1 MILSLQGWGRGH
13 IFVEFMWQQMSLRAA
28 KFSGL
33 VLEPCVHLALDAT
46 VPPPS
51 LPPPSPPAGLGS
63 PGHRAQVPGYTLNTA
78 H

>member
-13 IFVEFMWQQMSLRAA
+13 IFVEFMCQQMSLRAT

>member
-1 MILSLQGWGRGH
+1 MIVSLQAWGRGH
-13 IFVEFMWQQMSLRAA
+13 IFVEFMWQQMSLRATR
-28 KFSGL
+28 FSGL

-46 VPPPS
+46 VS
-51 LPPPSPPAGLGS
+51 LSSPPAGLGS

>member
-13 IFVEFMWQQMSLRAA
+13 IFVEFMCQQMSLRAT

-51 LPPPSPPAGLGS
+51 LPPPSPPSGLGS

>member
-1 MILSLQGWGRGH
+1 MILSLQAWGRGH
-13 IFVEFMWQQMSLRAA
+13 IIVEVMWQQMSLRAT

-33 VLEPCVHLALDAT
+33 VLEPCVHLTLDAT

-51 LPPPSPPAGLGS
+51 LPSGLGS
-63 PGHRAQVPGYTLNTA
+63 LGHRAQVPGYTLNTA

>member
-1 MILSLQGWGRGH
+1 MILSLQAWGRGH
-13 IFVEFMWQQMSLRAA
+13 IFVEFMWQQMSLRAT

-33 VLEPCVHLALDAT
+33 VLEPCVHLSLDAT

-51 LPPPSPPAGLGS
+51 LPPPSPSGLGS
-63 PGHRAQVPGYTLNTA
+63 PGHRAQVPGYTLNTP